1 MGVKIPVVAK
11 QYAGIFG
18 MGIGVLV
25 QQVLQRK
32 ILCGSDSWFMRTLR

>member
-1 MGVKIPVVAK
+1 MGVKIPAVAK

-18 MGIGVLV
+18 MGMGVLV

-32 ILCGSDSWFMRTLR
+32 KFLWIRFLVYEDFE

>member
-1 MGVKIPVVAK
+1 MGVKIPAVVK

-18 MGIGVLV
+18 MGMGVLV

-32 ILCGSDSWFMRTLR
+32 KISMDQIPGL